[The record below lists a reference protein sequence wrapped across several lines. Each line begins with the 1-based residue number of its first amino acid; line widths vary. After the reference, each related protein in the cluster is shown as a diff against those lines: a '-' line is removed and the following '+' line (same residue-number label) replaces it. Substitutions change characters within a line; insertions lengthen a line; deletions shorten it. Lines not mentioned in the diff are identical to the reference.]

1 MKKIFSLVLASLILI
16 LSVPA
21 VSASEN
27 PWEAAYRKVID
38 ENRISDGRLID
49 INGDKTPELAGVSGG
64 KVLFF
69 YMKDMDCVK
78 SYNGTDIP
86 LVFFD
91 NLKLMSAPTKND
103 TGFFGQAIYKG
114 TLYTYRMVFSDFVPT
129 LDIIAEENVRTG
141 IGSVKLDNEVFAP
154 SSDVGTAVAEYF
166 EDYAENYITSAKIF
180 PEEVRLLGRT
190 KALNNAFGRYNIFAE
205 LSDNQVSFSQKQREK
220 IKKTVSAGTFG
231 EFSRISVLSDDYI
244 FVEFFTN
251 DTQNEKV
258 ILPYEKN
265 FALLDGK
272 LSLIESYRNEK
283 DIDGVKLFPL
293 IAVENA
299 PANFNPDYKR
309 TQAFRGIDDYVNFL
323 SQIMPNDLTLNA
335 NGKKNLAQFM
345 EYAVNRCSRAEL
357 KAQNNTLTVNKKA
370 VSIVSQSATM
380 AMGQLVSLCKSKN
393 ISQIRTARTIPELVC
408 TGLDFSRP
416 IRIEFV
422 GGTSDALSGASGI
435 RLMLDSTCGIYLN
448 TAELAI
454 LEENADTFCIE
465 YTKNDEDYS
474 IIFTDEKSHTKDQ
487 ILSPVWFIVPAK
499 YQYSSVLA
507 SYEGGTENRG
517 GVFDAKSST
526 IEFSAMR
533 SGNYQVVEDDIT
545 INDTDNL
552 PISKSEA
559 IRFLVSKGV
568 FELDKKNNFYPES
581 HMTLFEFD
589 LALHNMFY
597 DSPCQTDSKKLRL
610 TKEEML
616 ASCGKVLVEKKGY
629 QCPENFMDYLLFTD
643 KTQITSEN
651 IPYIAVA
658 VQCGLCENGG
668 EFAPETFITKSDA
681 ADVLYR
687 TYMLLYDASSVTTS
701 LSATAVEE
709 EIIPPAKTDISI
721 AVRLGLCAGVTIV
734 IALVVVIVTK
744 KKKDDNEN

>member
-38 ENRISDGRLID
+38 ENGISDGRLMD
-49 INGDKTPELAGVSGG
+49 INGDKVPELAGVSGG
-64 KVLFF
+64 KTMFF
-69 YMKDMDCVK
+69 YMKDETCVK
-78 SYNGTDIP
+78 SYDGTDIP

-91 NLKLMSAPTKND
+91 NIKLMSAPLKND
-103 TGFFGQAIYKG
+103 TGFFGQTIYKG
-114 TLYTYRMVFSDFVPT
+114 TLYTYRIDFSDFVPA
-129 LDIIAEENVRTG
+129 LDVIAEENVRTG
-141 IGSVKLDNEVFAP
+141 TGSVKLDNEVFSN
-154 SSDVGTAVAEYF
+154 SSDVSGDVAEYF
-166 EDYAENYITSAKIF
+166 EDYAENYMTSAKIF
-180 PEEVRLLGRT
+180 PEETRMLGRT
-190 KALNNAFGRYNIFAE
+190 KALNNVFGRYNIFAE
-205 LSDNQVSFSQKQREK
+205 MTDNQVSFSQKQREK
-220 IKKTVSAGTFG
+220 IKKTVSAGSFG

-251 DTQNEKV
+251 DTRNDKV
-258 ILPYEKN
+258 ILPYEKKY
-265 FALLDGK
+265 ALLDGK
-272 LSLIESYRNEK
+272 LALIESYAQEK
-283 DIDGVKLFPL
+283 DVDGVKLFPL

-309 TQAFRGIDDYVNFL
+309 TETFRGIDDYVNYL
-323 SQIMPNDLTLNA
+323 SQAMPQDLVINA

-345 EYAVNRCSRAEL
+345 EYAVNKCSRTKL
-357 KAQNNTLTVNKKA
+357 KAENNTLTVNKKA
-370 VSIVSQSATM
+370 VSIISQSATM

-416 IRIEFV
+416 VRIEFV
-422 GGTSDALSGASGI
+422 NGVSDALSGASGI
-435 RLMLDSTCGIYLN
+435 RLMLNDAHGIYLN

-454 LEENADTFCIE
+454 LEENTDTFCIE
-465 YTKNDEDYS
+465 YTKNEEDYS
-474 IIFTDEKSHTKDQ
+474 IVFTDEKSQITDE

-517 GVFDAKSST
+517 GVFDAKTST
-526 IEFSAMR
+526 IEFSAMH

-568 FELDKKNNFYPES
+568 FELDKKNNFHPEDY
-581 HMTLFEFD
+581 MTLYEFD
-589 LALHNMFY
+589 SALHHMFY
-597 DSPCQTDSKKLRL
+597 DSPCREDSEKLRL
-610 TKEEML
+610 TKEKML

-629 QCPENFMDYLLFTD
+629 QCPENFMDYLLFSD
-643 KTQITSEN
+643 ETQITSEN
-651 IPYIAVA
+651 VPYIAVA

-668 EFAPETFITKSDA
+668 EFAPQNFITKSDA
-681 ADVLYR
+681 ADVLYK

-721 AVRLGLCAGVTIV
+721 AVRLGLCAGITLM
-734 IALVVVIVTK
+734 IALVVVIVSK